1 MRVGL
6 STYGDVPTGLGTLAA
21 RFWRH
26 RAWLGLTAR
35 VVTPHPKLGPG
46 TLPHGAEHLG
56 NPPGFGFA
64 RWVWDTD
71 AVLFLERPMPAG
83 AAGWAKAAGK
93 RTVLA
98 VMPEWLPAS
107 APWLGQIDRFVCF
120 TRQGEGH
127 CRKLG
132 LGARAVRVA
141 CPLDLDELPF
151 RERTKVE
158 SVVYLDGWGG
168 VHERKGWPEVAELL
182 RLAPG
187 SVRVKSQRRLPGAEP
202 AAAAPAPLYAD
213 ADAVLVPGRFDGL
226 GLTVLEGLASGC
238 VVLATDAEPYREFV
252 LGAYGERGCWYLLPR
267 NGDRACNVSVGGQPW
282 PSRPVCVEG
291 TRDVIES
298 ARSMS
303 AGEVAALS
311 RAGRDY
317 ALRVHGAA
325 AWAALAGAI
334 RG

>member
-26 RAWLGLTAR
+26 RARLGLTAR
-35 VVTPHPKLGPG
+35 VVTAHPKLGPG

-83 AAGWAKAAGK
+83 AAGWAKQAGK

-107 APWLGQIDRFVCF
+107 AAWLGQIDRFIVF

-132 LGARAVRVA
+132 LGGRTVRVA
-141 CPLDLDELPF
+141 CPLDLEELPF
-151 RERTKVE
+151 RERTRVE

-168 VHERKGWPEVAELL
+168 CHERKGWPEVAELL

-202 AAAAPAPLYAD
+202 AAGSPAALYAD

-238 VVLATDAEPYREFV
+238 VVLATDAEPYSEFV
-252 LGAYGERGCWYLLPR
+252 RAAYGRWAGW
-267 NGDRACNVSVGGQPW
+267 GTFAADGARAATVSVGGNPW
-282 PSRPVCVEG
+282 PSRPASVEAM
-291 TRDVIES
+291 R
-298 ARSMS
+298 
-303 AGEVAALS
+303 AALLWLHCTPGVAVSTLS
-311 RAGRDY
+311 RLGRDY
-317 ALRVHGAA
+317 AERTHGAA
-325 AWAALAGAI
+325 AWAALGEAI